1 MVRQLLPVAE
11 GVGRPGVVRVGLYDV
26 PFSPLPHYTNRV
38 EGQGAAVITDVIYS
52 SETEPPPEA
61 GKGVASS
68 GSKEEYEGL
77 RAEIQER
84 EGELKR
90 LRFKEEVLER
100 QRTLLRKFADHVSK
114 GQSGKVNIVA

>member
-1 MVRQLLPVAE
+1 M
-11 GVGRPGVVRVGLYDV
+11 
-26 PFSPLPHYTNRV
+26 

-90 LRFKEEVLER
+90 LRFKEEVLGR
-100 QRTLLRKFADHVSK
+100 QRTLLRKFANHVSK
-114 GQSGKVNIVA
+114 GQSGKVREVCNENI

>member
-1 MVRQLLPVAE
+1 M
-11 GVGRPGVVRVGLYDV
+11 
-26 PFSPLPHYTNRV
+26 

-52 SETEPPPEA
+52 SDTSET

-77 RAEIQER
+77 RAEIRER

-90 LRFKEEVLER
+90 LRFKEEVLGR

-114 GQSGKVNIVA
+114 GQSGKVWGFLG

>member
-1 MVRQLLPVAE
+1 M
-11 GVGRPGVVRVGLYDV
+11 
-26 PFSPLPHYTNRV
+26 HNRV

-52 SETEPPPEA
+52 SETEPSAEA

-77 RAEIQER
+77 QAEIRER
-84 EGELKR
+84 EGELRR
-90 LRFKEEVLER
+90 LRFKEEVLGQ

-114 GQSGKVNIVA
+114 GQSGKV